1 MALPAEEL
9 GILRSDLQLY
19 SFDSACHTGGEMK
32 ISIIVPIGN
41 MDEWKVCEQS
51 IIRAITAYKGDVDA
65 ELLPCW
71 DLEHKG
77 AWTARNEGLD
87 KATGDWIAWVDCD
100 DVVELDWFREIAN
113 AIESHADAD
122 VIQFDAIEVKKGI
135 ERPLRYWKK
144 GDVSG
149 DAFSRELLR
158 NDGMP
163 AWLWTRVFRSELFDA
178 KRFAG
183 RVKQDYRMFLEILP
197 RISHVWSIGKPL
209 YRYIRHGH
217 GLSNYVQCMDYG
229 QAAEDFKKTI
239 GTLPVVWRNDALVG
253 LALTM
258 ADVAFHSNMDNGA
271 KSVVRKLLLK
281 VLADRRVPSRLKLKC
296 ILSAFGVK
304 CR

>member
-19 SFDSACHTGGEMK
+19 SFNSACHTGGEMK

-41 MDEWKVCEQS
+41 MDDWKVCEQS
-51 IIRAITAYKGDVDA
+51 IVRAITAYKGDVEA

-100 DVVELDWFREIAN
+100 DVVELDWFCEIAN
-113 AIESHADAD
+113 AIESHADVD

-135 ERPLRYWKK
+135 ERPLRYWKN

-163 AWLWTRVFRSELFDA
+163 AWLWTRVFRRKLFEG

-183 RVKQDYRMFLEILP
+183 HVLEDYRMFLMILP
-197 RISHVWSIGKPL
+197 HVGCVWSVGKSL

-217 GLSNYVQCMDYG
+217 GLSNYLQRTDSRELVEELRG
-229 QAAEDFKKTI
+229 
-239 GTLPVVWRNDALVG
+239 LVG
-253 LALTM
+253 ELPEEWLEDGWIGFALTM
-258 ADVAFHSNMDNGA
+258 ADVAFHSNVDNGA

-281 VLADRRVPSRLKLKC
+281 VLADRWVPFRLKLKC